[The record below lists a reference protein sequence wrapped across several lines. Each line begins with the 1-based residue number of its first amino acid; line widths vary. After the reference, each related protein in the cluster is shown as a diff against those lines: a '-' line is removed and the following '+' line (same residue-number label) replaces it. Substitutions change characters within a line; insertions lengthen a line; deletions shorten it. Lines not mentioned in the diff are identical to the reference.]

1 MLHHLIVILDSSAPS
16 FCHYSVPDGEASL
29 MPLETLREA
38 IYFAQSNA
46 LAMSVLVGERPL
58 PEEYLEVLDSVNHIF
73 IGPSSATFDEVHDVT
88 VTDADGLTA
97 LPENR
102 DKNIVLRLSRG
113 DISRIPELIAAA
125 GRKCRRVNLVFSD
138 LPAFGQEDFGAYSA
152 ALKVAAQ
159 GLDAHLQVNVL
170 TDRKSLETHR
180 HCDAGVGH
188 MTIGP
193 DGKFYICPAFYYDG
207 DSAGNLSDHD
217 LKRISRP
224 AAPEILDAELLRLDH
239 APLCRRCDAY
249 ACRRCVWLNRKLT
262 RELNVPSHRQCVLAH
277 IERNASLPD
286 SPTSYLD
293 PFEVYEK

>member
-1 MLHHLIVILDSSAPS
+1 
-16 FCHYSVPDGEASL
+16 
-29 MPLETLREA
+29 
-38 IYFAQSNA
+38 
-46 LAMSVLVGERPL
+46 MSVLVGERPL

-113 DISRIPELIAAA
+113 DISHIPEI
-125 GRKCRRVNLVFSD
+125 
-138 LPAFGQEDFGAYSA
+138 P
-152 ALKVAAQ
+152 
-159 GLDAHLQVNVL
+159 
-170 TDRKSLETHR
+170 
-180 HCDAGVGH
+180 
-188 MTIGP
+188 
-193 DGKFYICPAFYYDG
+193 
-207 DSAGNLSDHD
+207 
-217 LKRISRP
+217 
-224 AAPEILDAELLRLDH
+224 DAELLRLDH

>member
-16 FCHYSVPDGEASL
+16 FCHYSVPDGETSL

-73 IGPSSATFDEVHDVT
+73 IGPSPATFDEVHDVT

-138 LPAFGQEDFGAYSA
+138 LPAFGQEDFDAYSA

-170 TDRKSLETHR
+170 TCK
-180 HCDAGVGH
+180 
-188 MTIGP
+188 
-193 DGKFYICPAFYYDG
+193 
-207 DSAGNLSDHD
+207 
-217 LKRISRP
+217 
-224 AAPEILDAELLRLDH
+224 
-239 APLCRRCDAY
+239 
-249 ACRRCVWLNRKLT
+249 
-262 RELNVPSHRQCVLAH
+262 
-277 IERNASLPD
+277 
-286 SPTSYLD
+286 
-293 PFEVYEK
+293 